1 MQTVDKLSQDYREF
15 LFNPDKDFTR
25 NRKLPFKA
33 LIKFI
38 LWMEAGSIKDELY
51 NNFDLNIN
59 NSSDSAFVQQRCKI
73 KYQAF

>member
-25 NRKLPFKA
+25 NRKLPFKS

-38 LWMEAGSIKDELY
+38 LCMEAGSIKDELY
-51 NNFDLNIN
+51 NNFDLNIDN
-59 NSSDSAFVQQRCKI
+59 PSASAFVQQRCKI